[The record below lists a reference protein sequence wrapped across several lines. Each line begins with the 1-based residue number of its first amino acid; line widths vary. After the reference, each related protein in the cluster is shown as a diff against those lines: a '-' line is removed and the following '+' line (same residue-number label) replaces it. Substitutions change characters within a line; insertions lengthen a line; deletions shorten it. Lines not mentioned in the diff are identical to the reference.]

1 MSFTTLIVLGLVAGG
16 TIYLGLFVGRFP
28 ASRPEWRTALSMFA
42 AGILL
47 FLLVD
52 IFADAVGQTS
62 AAWHTGSVAVA
73 SWLTVLLIGGF
84 GLGLVG
90 LVVVNN
96 RIVGAARA
104 VGSQQM
110 SLAIATG
117 IGLHNLSEGLA
128 IGAPAAAGQTG
139 LAFGLVAGF
148 AAHNAIEGF
157 GIVGPTLKEGQTS
170 LVAAVGASWSHRR
183 WPLGPGTPEGDLS
196 RKVSSR
202 AGLLFALVSLECSVE
217 GGAVH
222 VERVC
227 DVVGVHAGVE

>member
-1 MSFTTLIVLGLVAGG
+1 
-16 TIYLGLFVGRFP
+16 
-28 ASRPEWRTALSMFA
+28 MFA

-73 SWLTVLLIGGF
+73 GWLTVLLIGGF

-104 VGSQQM
+104 VGSQQK
-110 SLAIATG
+110 SLVIATG
-117 IGLHNLSEGLA
+117 IGLRNLSEGLA
-128 IGAPAAAGQTG
+128 IGASAAAGQTG

-183 WPLGPGTPEGDLS
+183 WPHACRRAARVRVDLSGAFGVRLGPGGRCVAVCAAGAAAGRAAANPAGPGCLGVG
-196 RKVSSR
+196 RIHRSSPWP
-202 AGLLFALVSLECSVE
+202 AASECCC
-217 GGAVH
+217 G
-222 VERVC
+222 
-227 DVVGVHAGVE
+227 